1 MTSGP
6 RPSPRLVD
14 LEWGRVRVE
23 GRDGSGGTYKD
34 VKLYPG
40 GSRGWDW
47 NETGTRHDPGIQPAD
62 VEELLE
68 AGADVV
74 VLGRGVYE
82 RLGVTDAVRRCLE
95 EAGAEVHV
103 LATPAAAE
111 RYEDLREAGRAVGA
125 LLHTTC

>member
-1 MTSGP
+1 
-6 RPSPRLVD
+6 VD
-14 LEWGRVRVE
+14 LSWGHVRIVR
-23 GRDGSGGTYKD
+23 RDGAFLTCKD

-40 GSRGWDW
+40 GSRPWDW
-47 NETGTRHDPGIQPAD
+47 NETGTRHDPGIQAAD

-74 VLGRGVYE
+74 VLGRGVHE
-82 RLGVTDAVRRCLE
+82 RLGITEAARRRLA

-103 LATPAAAE
+103 LATPVAAE
-111 RYEDLREAGRAVGA
+111 RYEELREAGRAVGA